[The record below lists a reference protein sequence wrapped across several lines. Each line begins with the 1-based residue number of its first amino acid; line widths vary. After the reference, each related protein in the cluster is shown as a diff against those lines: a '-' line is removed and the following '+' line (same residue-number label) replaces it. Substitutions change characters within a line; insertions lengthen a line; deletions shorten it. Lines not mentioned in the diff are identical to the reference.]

1 MTVFG
6 QAFNKFD
13 IPFERVEDPQW
24 DPLIQMRKYFYI
36 FELAHEN
43 ICGPSYFTKRKFIF
57 ENEKSSM
64 GEVRKGQLRKTTAN
78 IIFFFSGS
86 KYFCGFF

>member
-1 MTVFG
+1 
-6 QAFNKFD
+6 
-13 IPFERVEDPQW
+13 
-24 DPLIQMRKYFYI
+24 MRKYFNI

-43 ICGPSYFTKRKFIF
+43 FCGPSYFTKRKFIF

-78 IIFFFSGS
+78 IIFFSQVQNIFVGFSKKS
-86 KYFCGFF
+86 ALTLFKINNGFK

>member
-1 MTVFG
+1 
-6 QAFNKFD
+6 
-13 IPFERVEDPQW
+13 
-24 DPLIQMRKYFYI
+24 MRKYFYI

-78 IIFFFSGS
+78 IIFFSQVRNIFVGFSKKTAS
-86 KYFCGFF
+86 TLFKINNGFK